1 MAPLGRSGGE
11 AHAIRWPGPS
21 KDLSSQVYRIIAG
34 RPHGHR
40 LAAAMVQINDIVD
53 HLARQIEKSVRSRQG
68 IPKASK
74 TVKEKIEPQSHRGV
88 EKTQRA

>member
-1 MAPLGRSGGE
+1 MLSD
-11 AHAIRWPGPS
+11 GPDRPKTS
-21 KDLSSQVYRIIAG
+21 LHRFIGSSPDVRTG
-34 RPHGHR
+34 TV

>member
-1 MAPLGRSGGE
+1 
-11 AHAIRWPGPS
+11 
-21 KDLSSQVYRIIAG
+21 
-34 RPHGHR
+34 
-40 LAAAMVQINDIVD
+40 MVQINDIVD

-74 TVKEKIEPQSHRGV
+74 TVKEKIEPQRHRGV